1 MRTRGEDFFLI
12 REQWLAIAE
21 SSPTDRAHN
30 GDREG
35 DRIVGFGYILH
46 PLTYYN
52 HRQLLHPKVD

>member
-1 MRTRGEDFFLI
+1 MRTGGEDFFLI

-35 DRIVGFGYILH
+35 DRIVGFGYFFH
-46 PLTYYN
+46 PLTY
-52 HRQLLHPKVD
+52 L